1 MILKHT
7 SCSKLS
13 KKSLRIQVFESLEAY
28 AMGMSVSSLH
38 RESTNSLIQAWVP
51 VLKARCPVSYFVV
64 SVCVGVCSGLIGQF
78 LSVAS
83 CTHV

>member
-1 MILKHT
+1 MN
-7 SCSKLS
+7 
-13 KKSLRIQVFESLEAY
+13 Y
-28 AMGMSVSSLH
+28 AMGVSVSSLH

-64 SVCVGVCSGLIGQF
+64 SVCVGGLIGQF